1 MRATHEPQAREN
13 RGARLRAP
21 DSAAS
26 HEAPTRRINDHGHAR
41 SVDPRGDS
49 RAVQCTF
56 FIQNVVLCRRGNDGR
71 PTGTCAP
78 AHHHIF
84 AADPALSSCPDGG
97 HRSERRAQ
105 DRRDESTAR
114 IDAGTQR
121 PPHTPV
127 RQGHAHCM
135 GNLAGERRAEIAALL
150 TGTTAGRGVSS
161 GASPSTVM
169 ATMVWPAAAA
179 ATLPLVTR

>member
-1 MRATHEPQAREN
+1 MQGPLIRAVTRVRFSALSLSRTSSFAVAATTDVPQE
-13 RGARLRAP
+13 RAL
-21 DSAAS
+21 
-26 HEAPTRRINDHGHAR
+26 RRIITYLPLTQR
-41 SVDPRGDS
+41 Y
-49 RAVQCTF
+49 
-56 FIQNVVLCRRGNDGR
+56 R
-71 PTGTCAP
+71 P
-78 AHHHIF
+78 
-84 AADPALSSCPDGG
+84 CPDGG

-135 GNLAGERRAEIAALL
+135 GNLAGERRAEIAARL
-150 TGTTAGRGVSS
+150 TCTTAGRGVSS